1 MMIVKRDLNGRIKIA
16 RVIIARIVRKTMNMT
31 VYEALIKFRADP
43 TSFVHELK
51 FAPNGFELASKMIE
65 NMLPTEIEQ
74 FMRLLIH

>member
-1 MMIVKRDLNGRIKIA
+1 
-16 RVIIARIVRKTMNMT
+16 MNMT